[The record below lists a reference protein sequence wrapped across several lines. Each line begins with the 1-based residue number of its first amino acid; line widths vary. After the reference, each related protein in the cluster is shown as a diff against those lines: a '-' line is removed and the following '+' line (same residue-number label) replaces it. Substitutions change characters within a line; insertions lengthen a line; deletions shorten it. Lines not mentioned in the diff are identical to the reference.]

1 MRCYLV
7 LVGTLFGVTAALA
20 QQTGPNVV
28 PNGAI
33 NGAVRR
39 AFQFPVIPPPGPI
52 KTTFRAPLVANRAT
66 INLLKPAPI
75 CAIPLLEAKGT
86 PTHDHINMRAP
97 DTQIDPRMAR
107 APAVPAC
114 PSAKP

>member
-1 MRCYLV
+1 MV
-7 LVGTLFGVTAALA
+7 LAGTLLGVAAALA

-33 NGAVRR
+33 NGALRR

-52 KTTFRAPLVANRAT
+52 KTTFRAPLVANRTAM
-66 INLLKPAPI
+66 NLIKPAPV

-86 PTHDHINMRAP
+86 PTHDQINVRAP
-97 DTQIDPRMAR
+97 ETHIDPQMAK
-107 APAVPAC
+107 APRVPAC
-114 PSAKP
+114 PSGKP